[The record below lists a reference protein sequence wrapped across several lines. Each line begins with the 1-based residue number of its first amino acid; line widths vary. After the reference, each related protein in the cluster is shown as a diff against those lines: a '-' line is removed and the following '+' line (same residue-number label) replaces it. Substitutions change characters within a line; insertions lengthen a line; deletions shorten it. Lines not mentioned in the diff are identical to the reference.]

1 MQQSRPYQ
9 RSLYR
14 LSVICP
20 AMYCVQSVVG
30 EGKITNLSAMGCTV
44 ETDQPLFA
52 GQKVALRLMLPD
64 QVESLPI
71 DEAHV
76 RWVHGNLA
84 GVEFVEVECAANL
97 RLHGFV
103 WDGMVQRFH
112 SLQQKRAT
120 S

>member
-1 MQQSRPYQ
+1 MEQTRPYQ

-20 AMYCVQSVVG
+20 AMYCVLSTVG
-30 EGKITNLSAMGCTV
+30 EGKITNLSAMGCTI
-44 ETDQPLFA
+44 ETDQPLLA
-52 GQKVALRLMLPD
+52 GQNVALRLMLPD
-64 QVESLPI
+64 QQESLPI

-84 GVEFVEVECAANL
+84 GIEFVEVERAANL

-112 SLQQKRAT
+112 SIQQKRAT